1 MSSNLESEI
10 KSYNNLFK
18 QHDMALSTLNQFF
31 KAMSINGI
39 KFAERSKKSLEE
51 FFIELKNENSLAT
64 HIVWLSNFNKNF
76 KNTNTESINNFYKL
90 NTKLKE
96 ETSNLEKVKFDYF
109 NANKVTDQDYLKTQN
124 ETKSKEEIK
133 KNKLRKKL
141 QNFRRNER
149 KIFFKNKWFQRKF
162 I

>member
-31 KAMSINGI
+31 KTMSINGI

-64 HIVWLSNFNKNF
+64 HIVWLSNFNNGLKIL
-76 KNTNTESINNFYKL
+76 KIQIL
-90 NTKLKE
+90 N
-96 ETSNLEKVKFDYF
+96 
-109 NANKVTDQDYLKTQN
+109 Q
-124 ETKSKEEIK
+124 
-133 KNKLRKKL
+133 
-141 QNFRRNER
+141 
-149 KIFFKNKWFQRKF
+149 
-162 I
+162 